1 MTYFQNQKKKK
12 KMFFSKLV
20 ILLLTSLTVCLT
32 VPIETN
38 FSANPQR
45 CCLPNQ
51 FTSTLVT
58 SVGTVVGKNAAY
70 VTHVS
75 QFFY

>member
-1 MTYFQNQKKKK
+1 M
-12 KMFFSKLV
+12 
-20 ILLLTSLTVCLT
+20 TSLTVCLT

-58 SVGTVVGKNAAY
+58 SVGTVVGKNAAF